1 MLLFLLSLLYLVSSD
16 QVPSSRIVL
25 LGRGC
30 LRACLNKRR
39 ILLLFLRN
47 RVRYLLHYDLL
58 HLFAATVIGVGSFG
72 LSLLWSL
79 RLLHQVLNVEEVLF
93 LPVLKLRISHVV
105 HHLLDPLDLS
115 TVSLLLL
122 PMIMNG
128 NSVLN
133 LGSLLL
139 GFLLLRL

>member
-1 MLLFLLSLLYLVSSD
+1 
-16 QVPSSRIVL
+16 
-25 LGRGC
+25 
-30 LRACLNKRR
+30 
-39 ILLLFLRN
+39 
-47 RVRYLLHYDLL
+47 
-58 HLFAATVIGVGSFG
+58 
-72 LSLLWSL
+72 
-79 RLLHQVLNVEEVLF
+79 
-93 LPVLKLRISHVV
+93 VV